1 MVASITKLTMMQSD
15 IRGAERNILNEMLGI
30 QLAADAGISANT
42 YNALF
47 MPDKPTFFPGEKVTG
62 DIVLGRYDASLKP
75 KKVVVNGKLVEGRRD
90 GGAFLEMTAG
100 NVGEQTLKGE
110 FVFMQDGKEV
120 SIPIDRKYTVVGK
133 PSDAVISADKM
144 NVVYRGLPNPLTIS
158 VPGVADKDVK
168 ATAAGLKK
176 ASGLGKYMMT
186 PAAGKDVKI
195 NVTFT
200 LSGGVTERSTKTYR
214 IKDIP
219 VSYTHLTLPTK
230 RIV

>member
-1 MVASITKLTMMQSD
+1 
-15 IRGAERNILNEMLGI
+15 
-30 QLAADAGISANT
+30 
-42 YNALF
+42 
-47 MPDKPTFFPGEKVTG
+47 
-62 DIVLGRYDASLKP
+62 
-75 KKVVVNGKLVEGRRD
+75 
-90 GGAFLEMTAG
+90 
-100 NVGEQTLKGE
+100 
-110 FVFMQDGKEV
+110 
-120 SIPIDRKYTVVGK
+120 
-133 PSDAVISADKM
+133 M

-219 VSYTHLTLPTK
+219 KPMATVRKESGLVRMTKASLAKTTVRVELPDFLFDLDFKIQSFKIKVPGQASITVTGNK
-230 RIV
+230 LNAQAQTAVNRARVGDMIAIFDVKSTIPSAPSIKVLDALPVNIEIQ